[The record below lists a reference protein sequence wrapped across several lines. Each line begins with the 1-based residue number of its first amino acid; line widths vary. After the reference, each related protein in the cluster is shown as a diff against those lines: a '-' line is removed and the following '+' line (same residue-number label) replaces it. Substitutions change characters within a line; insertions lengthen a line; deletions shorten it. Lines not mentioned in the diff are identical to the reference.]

1 MQIFIA
7 AISLIKKKNIQLI
20 NLFLRIFVEMESSSS
35 ARTIENE
42 EFETDLNSNSDSS
55 LLKYRAIEGI
65 SMNIDKKLKN
75 DQNKDKIIEILES
88 FEGIESLTKE
98 KQKEIENLYELT
110 PWLSQI
116 QLKLCKLKKYYFLQN
131 F

>member
-1 MQIFIA
+1 
-7 AISLIKKKNIQLI
+7 
-20 NLFLRIFVEMESSSS
+20 MESSSS

-65 SMNIDKKLKN
+65 PMNIDKKLKN

-88 FEGIESLTKE
+88 FEGIESLKKE
-98 KQKEIENLYELT
+98 KQKKIGNLY
-110 PWLSQI
+110 I
-116 QLKLCKLKKYYFLQN
+116 
-131 F
+131 